1 MVLFTLG
8 IIALLVG
15 VVIALF
21 TTFGESRLLSMTSG
35 GVLAFI
41 ALIMIIV
48 SGAIYVK
55 DNEGGI
61 VVNKFGKDLPAGR
74 IVAADGEKGPQAYV
88 LPPGWHFW
96 YAPWKYELNSV
107 KNIDIPQG
115 SVGVVTAVEDEEETN
130 EDENSSSVSE
140 ASQEEIT
147 STSEVT
153 QGEIEEANMIPMI
166 PSPEWLEKNGWEFVD
181 FRIPRNGEIFI
192 NAHLKL
198 SAENVNI
205 GEQWGKRRWIIRPKM
220 ANQLAVEDKSIVEKT
235 EEPAMPP
242 VPDVQL

>member
-115 SVGVVTAVEDEEETN
+115 SVGVVTAKDGKPMPDGEVFAPVWTDPAKML
-130 EDENSSSVSE
+130 DGSVF
-140 ASQEEIT
+140 
-147 STSEVT
+147 
-153 QGEIEEANMIPMI
+153 
-166 PSPEWLEKNGWEFVD
+166 L
-181 FRIPRNGEIFI
+181 
-192 NAHLKL
+192 
-198 SAENVNI
+198 
-205 GEQWGKRRWIIRPKM
+205 
-220 ANQLAVEDKSIVEKT
+220 
-235 EEPAMPP
+235 
-242 VPDVQL
+242 